1 MKCQKIKVKIINFKK
16 KYIEEKNSSQPG
28 LTLRTHQ
35 TGYEIGIKKI
45 NFKKDLKKKT
55 EVKSIKTMK
64 IPRANTY

>member
-1 MKCQKIKVKIINFKK
+1 MSKDKSKNNQFKK
-16 KYIEEKNSSQPG
+16 KYIEKKNPSQPG

-45 NFKKDLKKKT
+45 NFKKDLEKKT